1 MLSPLEQTAWDAYLA
16 GAEATVLASA
26 EAAVPDSSVV
36 YEIALEDP
44 LVVVNVDVAAA
55 GANAFFLQHGPAEIT
70 TALASPAGAVYV
82 AAAEEGGA
90 AEEEEGEEEDDS
102 HDEDE
107 TKTATGSQWANAL
120 IASFL
125 VSLCR

>member
-1 MLSPLEQTAWDAYLA
+1 MCNATAWDAFLD
-16 GAEATVLASA
+16 GGEATVLASG

-44 LVVVNVDVAAA
+44 LVVVNVDVATA
-55 GANAFFLQHGPAEIT
+55 GANAIFLQHGPAEIR

-82 AAAEEGGA
+82 AGAEEGA
-90 AEEEEGEEEDDS
+90 VQEDEEE
-102 HDEDE
+102 DEDE
-107 TKTATGSQWANAL
+107 TTTASGSQWANAL
-120 IASFL
+120 IASFI